1 MMKLEQRVSE
11 QRKIIAAAEAEIKRL
26 EVEMNVHR
34 RSLQLRT
41 RIIAAAEAEIK
52 RLEVE
57 MNGERDVIDGA
68 VVSLKASGTEFL
80 RARRDKLNIELATVS
95 EKAIRQ
101 TEGVGVRKAIR
112 DSAFQDQPGTP
123 IRWFRIWSVRGWR
136 VIVWRDA

>member
-1 MMKLEQRVSE
+1 MKLEQRVSE
-11 QRKIIAAAEAEIKRL
+11 QRK
-26 EVEMNVHR
+26 
-34 RSLQLRT
+34 
-41 RIIAAAEAEIK
+41 IIAAAEAEIK

-112 DSAFQDQPGTP
+112 DSAFQDQPV
-123 IRWFRIWSVRGWR
+123 RWFRIWSVRGWR